1 MISIKSDIWT
11 RIEEQREEIE
21 RLNEEIVRLKDNEC
35 GVDVYREVI
44 AENGRLK
51 ARVEQLEECLSKLYT
66 IIRASTEQ
74 APPVAELSRGRS
86 A

>member
-1 MISIKSDIWT
+1 MSDLWT

-21 RLNEEIVRLKDNEC
+21 RLNEEIARLKDNEC

-51 ARVEQLEECLSKLYT
+51 ARVEQLEAGLH
-66 IIRASTEQ
+66 
-74 APPVAELSRGRS
+74 GRPLK
-86 A
+86 